1 MFYELIRTFMAQKIV
16 KIKNRTKGIIFLTSY
31 LFKCNSFH
39 FGRSL
44 IVFYLLKDFKHISIY
59 LYVYHIINQSQIQ
72 FAVSFRSELVQLSY
86 IHERL

>member
-31 LFKCNSFH
+31 LFECNSFH

-44 IVFYLLKDFKHISIY
+44 IIFY
-59 LYVYHIINQSQIQ
+59 
-72 FAVSFRSELVQLSY
+72 
-86 IHERL
+86 